1 MSSPVLEEP
10 WGQLVALEGGSE
22 RIPIIGE
29 KFTIGRRKG
38 FKNVVYS
45 IFMINFD
52 QMLMLL

>member
-38 FKNVVYS
+38 LKNVVYS
-45 IFMINFD
+45 IFMINFE
-52 QMLMLL
+52 